1 MLNSRSV
8 NCRLD
13 SLTITIAKVWG
24 RFHLMQSKKSRIS
37 PTGTVELVFC
47 RHFGEMPKMQ
57 SVHLDQT
64 HFGYK
69 GQLNRCQAKPLSRH
83 DISIGERL
91 SSHFWRRDLCV
102 SEQNIGHLMVCES
115 EIGFVWQSSLGCLC
129 SCLCGKR
136 IWITHFTQWMKSFV
150 FFVFLQI
157 TEMLGASRIVT
168 SRISVQKTIFRRQ
181 SCVTSALIESVVN
194 YAYAW
199 VSSGK
204 NIVLCVMHYK
214 WTWTTVGCT
223 NTWRP

>member
-1 MLNSRSV
+1 
-8 NCRLD
+8 
-13 SLTITIAKVWG
+13 
-24 RFHLMQSKKSRIS
+24 MQSKKSRIS
-37 PTGTVELVFC
+37 PTGTVKLVFC

-57 SVHLDQT
+57 SVHLGQT

-91 SSHFWRRDLCV
+91 SSHFWRRDLYV

-115 EIGFVWQSSLGCLC
+115 EIAFVWQSSLGCLC
-129 SCLCGKR
+129 SCPYKKENLN
-136 IWITHFTQWMKSFV
+136 HSFYSMDQV
-150 FFVFLQI
+150 ICFLFSFFLFLFFLQI

-181 SCVTSALIESVVN
+181 SCVTSVLIESVVN
-194 YAYAW
+194 YAYVC

>member
-150 FFVFLQI
+150 FFFFFANHWNAWCQQNCHQQDFR
-157 TEMLGASRIVT
+157 TEDNLPEAELCDVCAHRICGKLC
-168 SRISVQKTIFRRQ
+168 ICLSVLREEYCTL
-181 SCVTSALIESVVN
+181 CHAL
-194 YAYAW
+194 
-199 VSSGK
+199 
-204 NIVLCVMHYK
+204 
-214 WTWTTVGCT
+214 
-223 NTWRP
+223 